1 LDTSTEELGLSNEEI
16 TSMNEELQSANEE
29 LESSKEELH
38 LLNEKLA
45 TINSQLEDKVA
56 ELERANDDVM
66 KLVTSAEIAA
76 VFLDPNLRIKRF
88 TPAATGLL
96 NLLPTDVGRPFRD
109 LSPRFTDESLLEDM
123 GRVMDRPTPLE
134 NDVRTNDGRFY
145 VRRVLPYRTADGDIE
160 GVIVTFIDITGRKR
174 AEAALAALNE
184 DLERRIAERTRALE
198 SSNES
203 LRESRHRFDVF
214 AQNVSALFAYVGAD
228 ERFRFVNK
236 ACQEFFGL
244 SASQMIGRTVRE
256 VIGER
261 AYAHAKPHFEAVLS
275 GQEQQFERPVLLEA
289 HDDRWLHVHYVPDFD
304 GNGAVLGVFTFA
316 RDITDRK
323 TAERALKQSRDRL
336 AAVVNTAT
344 DAIIAINAAGAI
356 ESFNP
361 AAERMFGYA
370 AEEVI
375 GENVKIL
382 IPEPYR
388 SEHDGYIRRYRE
400 TGEAR
405 IIGIGR
411 ELEARRKDG
420 SIFPVD
426 LAVSDIERGRR
437 FTGIIRDIEPRK
449 RSQAQLARSRETLRS
464 LSARLITAEESERR
478 RISRELHDDFSQ
490 RLAMLSVDIEAL
502 KEEERFASEREKL
515 GEMSR
520 RIADL
525 TDDMHRLAYSLHPSI
540 LDHLGLAAALRRY
553 VEEFTVRHGVEV
565 VFRERGF
572 TQGLESETA
581 SCLYRFAQE
590 SLANIAKHS
599 GSPRA
604 TVRLI
609 GASHAL
615 RISVRDYGQGFD
627 LEEVRRRATTL
638 GLVSMEERVR
648 MMGGTFSLRSTP
660 GKGTL
665 VQATCPREAPRKEG
679 ISGKERELAE
689 P

>member
-1 LDTSTEELGLSNEEI
+1 
-16 TSMNEELQSANEE
+16 MNEELPSANEE
-29 LESSKEELH
+29 LESLKEELQ

-45 TINSQLEDKVA
+45 TIKSQLEDKVA
-56 ELERANDDVM
+56 ELERANDDVVN
-66 KLVTSAEIAA
+66 LATSTGIAA
-76 VFLDPNLRIKRF
+76 VFLDPNLRIKRL

-109 LSPRFTDESLLEDM
+109 LSPRFADESLLEDI
-123 GRVMDRPTPLE
+123 GRAMDHPTPLE
-134 NDVRTNDGRFY
+134 NDVRTEDGRFY
-145 VRRVLPYRTADGDIE
+145 VRRILPYRTADGRIE
-160 GVIVTFIDITGRKR
+160 GVVVTFIDITGRKR

-203 LRESRHRFDVF
+203 LRESRHRFAVF

-228 ERFRFVNK
+228 ERFRFVNEGF
-236 ACQEFFGL
+236 QEFFGV
-244 SASQMIGRTVRE
+244 SASELIGRTVRE

-275 GQEQQFERPVLLEA
+275 GQEQQFERSVLLDA
-289 HDDRWLHVHYVPDFD
+289 DDERWLHVHYVPDFD
-304 GNGAVLGVFTFA
+304 GNGAVQGVFTLA

-323 TAERALKQSRDRL
+323 TAELALKQSRDRL

-344 DAIIAINAAGAI
+344 DAILTIDAQGAI

-361 AAERMFGYA
+361 AAEGMFGYA

-382 IPEPYR
+382 MPEPFR
-388 SEHDGYIRRYRE
+388 SGHDGYIRSYRE

-411 ELEARRKDG
+411 ELKALRKDG

-426 LAVSDIERGRR
+426 LAVSDIEQGRR

-449 RSQAQLARSRETLRS
+449 RYQVDLARSREALRS

-502 KEEERFASEREKL
+502 KEEERFASEGEKL

-540 LDHLGLAAALRRY
+540 LDHLGLAAALRRD
-553 VEEFTVRHGVEV
+553 VEEFTLRHGIEV

-590 SLANIAKHS
+590 SLSNIAKHS

-604 TVRLI
+604 TIRLI

-615 RISVRDYGQGFD
+615 RISIRDYGRGFD
-627 LEEVRRRATTL
+627 LEEARRRATTL

-665 VQATCPREAPRKEG
+665 VQATCPREAPRTQG
-679 ISGKERELAE
+679 ISGKQRELAE